1 MSPGAPFVASGKP
14 TAFQRVTGAWPPR
27 REETSPPSLG
37 MVVGQGLPSL
47 LSQPPVP
54 AVLQV
59 AALVPGR
66 ALPEV
71 LLMHAQLRSPESET
85 SELPGR
91 IRACGSPRLQQGALG
106 IGSGEARC
114 CKQLRNPG
122 KGWEKW
128 VSREG
133 WLRGGREGEKLTP
146 LPLSGHLERSPL
158 LRSCVRPDGCPEGC
172 QAACG

>member
-54 AVLQV
+54 AALQV

-71 LLMHAQLRSPESET
+71 LLIHAQLRSPESET

-106 IGSGEARC
+106 IGLGEARC
-114 CKQLRNPG
+114 CKQPRNPG
-122 KGWEKW
+122 RGWERW

-133 WLRGGREGEKLTP
+133 GKLTP